1 MTPDQLDAVW
11 TSVVRAIESRLDLPE
26 LKQFRSIIAELDA
39 DMRRDA
45 AKEVA
50 EKVQRI
56 LAGG

>member
-1 MTPDQLDAVW
+1 
-11 TSVVRAIESRLDLPE
+11 VRAIESRLDLPE

-39 DMRRDA
+39 DMRRDS